1 MCVRRYVHVAYLASS
16 ARVKSTMTRACGFF
30 KRWLTI
36 WKRERGRRK
45 ERGDFRQ
52 WSKKE
57 GETARDG
64 ADGCEQA
71 WLAGKAGRTRHG
83 EEEEE
88 EEEEVKWD

>member
-1 MCVRRYVHVAYLASS
+1 
-16 ARVKSTMTRACGFF
+16 MTRACGFF

-57 GETARDG
+57 GETARPREAERMDVSRLGWQAKQG
-64 ADGCEQA
+64 ARGT
-71 WLAGKAGRTRHG
+71 GK
-83 EEEEE
+83 E
-88 EEEEVKWD
+88 KKKKKK